1 MKNTKKTVMRI
12 AIILL
17 LMIIIDSIMPILS
30 SQAGF
35 VVSITE
41 WLVEKVFTAIS
52 RWLVDLGDLVL
63 EGLQRIFVGN
73 GEIAIVKDQ
82 TKQYAIRYSP
92 GIIFSGKV
100 PGLDV
105 NFISP
110 MKSKK
115 AINTIYQFSQ
125 QKESFEQAV
134 DAAIPTILEE
144 LQVKNTNDVKNTD
157 TQEKINLIVEFVKNK
172 SNWTSN
178 YSYFSCEIENK
189 SYYVTIEPDLS
200 SHWQVRFFEEQESDD
215 KELYANIGLD
225 YSIEG
230 VEIAAS
236 EDIKAFLKD
245 KFQEKSNTEYEKE
258 NDYDIIKKD
267 LKEKL
272 MEKKSYFDNIEIK
285 SSFQYNEIS
294 VPYEYKGKKV
304 TIEIGYDVDQQNPY
318 RVGFSRIVETDK
330 ILESSAEKL
339 KESIATW
346 YKVMMEI
353 ALVGLLSV
361 LVYISIRM
369 ILTSVA
375 EDKAKYK
382 KMLSDWVAA
391 VCIIFLLHYL
401 MSITFTCTQAIN
413 DIFNANI
420 IGEDGED
427 ILMTNIRNEIANIG
441 EDNWQSFANNL
452 MYLVLVILTVMFTY
466 QYLKRFIYM
475 AFLTM
480 IAPLIALTYPLDKV
494 KDGKAQAYGM
504 WLREFVFLALIQPV
518 HLVLYYVILGVSNDL
533 IDKTSQ
539 AYNPLYAIVA
549 ISFLLPAE
557 KFIRKMFGFDK
568 TEASNTIGS
577 ALGGAALMNAIN
589 KLGSKGGSK
598 EKKSSGGAESG
609 GETTSKTR
617 MANSGTDPYEALR
630 GGNGAST
637 GNAGSGTTTG
647 GTNSTATTA
656 QTATGASAAPT
667 LQNSATTKEGKFKK
681 VASGVG
687 NVAGKYGRKAL
698 RGVGKV
704 TGAAALGTIGLA
716 GGIATGDMSNAF
728 AGLAG
733 GIVAGKNVGGNIVD
747 GVSKI
752 PGAAN
757 GVRKDIVDTFREGAY
772 GKDEAARI
780 RFDKE
785 FKKSEGYKNLIK
797 ENPGAEGQV
806 EDFLAAGITDTSKMG
821 KAIKSGY
828 STEEAI
834 AYMKL
839 ASTGGCPDEVLYD
852 ENKFKTYLDSR
863 GIDSTKAEE
872 IRKGIVAFK

>member
-1 MKNTKKTVMRI
+1 MSKIISKENQKKIIMMIVIIMLFNFVMPNCTFAIDGAINGGIFFKPI
-12 AIILL
+12 AQFIAHI
-17 LMIIIDSIMPILS
+17 
-30 SQAGF
+30 A
-35 VVSITE
+35 
-41 WLVEKVFTAIS
+41 
-52 RWLVDLGDLVL
+52 DLVI
-63 EGLQRIFVGN
+63 QVFQSYFVGSADMVV
-73 GEIAIVKDQ
+73 GDQ
-82 TKQYAIRYSP
+82 YLIRYSP
-92 GIIFSGKV
+92 GIIFTGTL
-100 PGLDV
+100 PAFDT
-105 NFISP
+105 NFINP
-110 MKSKK
+110 NDDYKVEVVKSNATGEATSVSFSKTRLDLK
-115 AINTIYQFSQ
+115 DTSALYETNGIIYQLLKTGFLYDSKGRQKFVTYPYGYEETGDGTGQYITADIGNLQ
-125 QKESFEQAV
+125 QQFDSGWITSEGR
-134 DAAIPTILEE
+134 
-144 LQVKNTNDVKNTD
+144 QVKDILKAKNIKTINVDEDELNTWVNAGDVGN
-157 TQEKINLIVEFVKNK
+157 QFAEVGPVK
-172 SNWTSN
+172 
-178 YSYFSCEIENK
+178 
-189 SYYVTIEPDLS
+189 
-200 SHWQVRFFEEQESDD
+200 
-215 KELYANIGLD
+215 
-225 YSIEG
+225 
-230 VEIAAS
+230 
-236 EDIKAFLKD
+236 
-245 KFQEKSNTEYEKE
+245 
-258 NDYDIIKKD
+258 
-267 LKEKL
+267 
-272 MEKKSYFDNIEIK
+272 
-285 SSFQYNEIS
+285 
-294 VPYEYKGKKV
+294 YKGKEYKEV
-304 TIEIGYDVDQQNPY
+304 RVVIELGHWSLMSQKAENADVDLTIYHYDFKDYQDN
-318 RVGFSRIVETDK
+318 ITTDVYVK
-330 ILESSAEKL
+330 LDLNNVIPIKYFLAEDGTTI
-339 KESIATW
+339 ESIAKQLKGFISTW
-346 YKVMMEI
+346 YKALREV
-353 ALVGLLSV
+353 ALVGLLLV
-361 LVYISIRM
+361 LVYVAIRM
-369 ILTSVA
+369 ILSTTA
-375 EDKAKYK
+375 KDKAKYK
-382 KMLSDWVAA
+382 KMLIDWVTA
-391 VCIIFLLHYL
+391 VCIIFIMHYL
-401 MSITFTCTQAIN
+401 ISITITVTNSISKFIS
-413 DIFNANI
+413 ANVTGEYGEDVLMSSI
-420 IGEDGED
+420 RREIGETPPNFMEVFP
-427 ILMTNIRNEIANIG
+427 NIV
-441 EDNWQSFANNL
+441 
-452 MYLVLVILTVMFTY
+452 MYVTLVVYTVLFTI
-466 QYLKRFIYM
+466 QYLKRTIYL
-475 AFLTM
+475 AFLV
-480 IAPLIALTYPLDKV
+480 IISPLVAFTYPLDKI
-494 KDGKAQAYGM
+494 KDGQAQAFSS
-504 WLREFVFLALIQPV
+504 WLREYIYTSLIQPV
-518 HLVLYYVILGVSNDL
+518 HLILYVMLVSSAMNFAKE
-533 IDKTSQ
+533 I
-539 AYNPLYAIVA
+539 PIYAIVV
-549 ISFLLPAE
+549 IGFLLPAE
-557 KFIRKMFGFDK
+557 KFVKAMFGFDR
-568 TEASNTIGS
+568 ASTLGNMTS
-577 ALGGAALMNAIN
+577 TFGGAAVMNAIN

-733 GIVAGKNVGGNIVD
+733 GIVAGSKVGGNIVD

-757 GVRKDIVDTFREGAY
+757 GVRKDIVDTFRAGAY

>member
-637 GNAGSGTTTG
+637 GNAGSGTTTTG
-647 GTNSTATTA
+647 GTNSTTTA

>member
-518 HLVLYYVILGVSNDL
+518 HLVLYYVIL
-533 IDKTSQ
+533 IT
-539 AYNPLYAIVA
+539 
-549 ISFLLPAE
+549 
-557 KFIRKMFGFDK
+557 KF
-568 TEASNTIGS
+568 
-577 ALGGAALMNAIN
+577 AALI
-589 KLGSKGGSK
+589 S
-598 EKKSSGGAESG
+598 
-609 GETTSKTR
+609 
-617 MANSGTDPYEALR
+617 P
-630 GGNGAST
+630 
-637 GNAGSGTTTG
+637 
-647 GTNSTATTA
+647 TN
-656 QTATGASAAPT
+656 
-667 LQNSATTKEGKFKK
+667 
-681 VASGVG
+681 
-687 NVAGKYGRKAL
+687 R
-698 RGVGKV
+698 R
-704 TGAAALGTIGLA
+704 
-716 GGIATGDMSNAF
+716 
-728 AGLAG
+728 
-733 GIVAGKNVGGNIVD
+733 
-747 GVSKI
+747 
-752 PGAAN
+752 
-757 GVRKDIVDTFREGAY
+757 FRC
-772 GKDEAARI
+772 
-780 RFDKE
+780 F
-785 FKKSEGYKNLIK
+785 S
-797 ENPGAEGQV
+797 
-806 EDFLAAGITDTSKMG
+806 
-821 KAIKSGY
+821 
-828 STEEAI
+828 
-834 AYMKL
+834 
-839 ASTGGCPDEVLYD
+839 
-852 ENKFKTYLDSR
+852 
-863 GIDSTKAEE
+863 
-872 IRKGIVAFK
+872 

>member
-272 MEKKSYFDNIEIK
+272 M
-285 SSFQYNEIS
+285 
-294 VPYEYKGKKV
+294 
-304 TIEIGYDVDQQNPY
+304 
-318 RVGFSRIVETDK
+318 
-330 ILESSAEKL
+330 
-339 KESIATW
+339 
-346 YKVMMEI
+346 
-353 ALVGLLSV
+353 
-361 LVYISIRM
+361 
-369 ILTSVA
+369 
-375 EDKAKYK
+375 
-382 KMLSDWVAA
+382 
-391 VCIIFLLHYL
+391 
-401 MSITFTCTQAIN
+401 
-413 DIFNANI
+413 
-420 IGEDGED
+420 
-427 ILMTNIRNEIANIG
+427 
-441 EDNWQSFANNL
+441 
-452 MYLVLVILTVMFTY
+452 
-466 QYLKRFIYM
+466 
-475 AFLTM
+475 
-480 IAPLIALTYPLDKV
+480 
-494 KDGKAQAYGM
+494 
-504 WLREFVFLALIQPV
+504 
-518 HLVLYYVILGVSNDL
+518 
-533 IDKTSQ
+533 
-539 AYNPLYAIVA
+539 
-549 ISFLLPAE
+549 
-557 KFIRKMFGFDK
+557 
-568 TEASNTIGS
+568 
-577 ALGGAALMNAIN
+577 
-589 KLGSKGGSK
+589 
-598 EKKSSGGAESG
+598 
-609 GETTSKTR
+609 
-617 MANSGTDPYEALR
+617 
-630 GGNGAST
+630 
-637 GNAGSGTTTG
+637 
-647 GTNSTATTA
+647 
-656 QTATGASAAPT
+656 
-667 LQNSATTKEGKFKK
+667 
-681 VASGVG
+681 
-687 NVAGKYGRKAL
+687 
-698 RGVGKV
+698 
-704 TGAAALGTIGLA
+704 
-716 GGIATGDMSNAF
+716 
-728 AGLAG
+728 
-733 GIVAGKNVGGNIVD
+733 
-747 GVSKI
+747 
-752 PGAAN
+752 
-757 GVRKDIVDTFREGAY
+757 
-772 GKDEAARI
+772 
-780 RFDKE
+780 
-785 FKKSEGYKNLIK
+785 
-797 ENPGAEGQV
+797 
-806 EDFLAAGITDTSKMG
+806 
-821 KAIKSGY
+821 
-828 STEEAI
+828 
-834 AYMKL
+834 
-839 ASTGGCPDEVLYD
+839 
-852 ENKFKTYLDSR
+852 
-863 GIDSTKAEE
+863 
-872 IRKGIVAFK
+872 

>member
-1 MKNTKKTVMRI
+1 MFCGFGKEVTSLLWEYNGVQYWFHQKTETSLPIIGYVVII
-12 AIILL
+12 AGTAL
-17 LMIIIDSIMPILS
+17 
-30 SQAGF
+30 A
-35 VVSITE
+35 
-41 WLVEKVFTAIS
+41 VFTGGIS
-52 RWLVDLGDLVL
+52 LTGTAWGA
-63 EGLQRIFVGN
+63 GCFAGY
-73 GEIAIVKDQ
+73 
-82 TKQYAIRYSP
+82 T
-92 GIIFSGKV
+92 
-100 PGLDV
+100 
-105 NFISP
+105 
-110 MKSKK
+110 
-115 AINTIYQFSQ
+115 
-125 QKESFEQAV
+125 AV
-134 DAAIPTILEE
+134 DVA
-144 LQVKNTNDVKNTD
+144 
-157 TQEKINLIVEFVKNK
+157 TQEISSRVTGGTL
-172 SNWTSN
+172 WT
-178 YSYFSCEIENK
+178 
-189 SYYVTIEPDLS
+189 
-200 SHWQVRFFEEQESDD
+200 
-215 KELYANIGLD
+215 
-225 YSIEG
+225 
-230 VEIAAS
+230 
-236 EDIKAFLKD
+236 
-245 KFQEKSNTEYEKE
+245 
-258 NDYDIIKKD
+258 
-267 LKEKL
+267 
-272 MEKKSYFDNIEIK
+272 
-285 SSFQYNEIS
+285 
-294 VPYEYKGKKV
+294 
-304 TIEIGYDVDQQNPY
+304 
-318 RVGFSRIVETDK
+318 VETDTMETEN
-330 ILESSAEKL
+330 I
-339 KESIATW
+339 SIAYSLKKSVSTF
-346 YKVMMEI
+346 YKALMEV
-353 ALVGLLSV
+353 ALVGLLLAIAYV
-361 LVYISIRM
+361 AIRM
-369 ILTSVA
+369 ITSTLSK
-375 EDKAKYK
+375 DKAKYK
-382 KMLSDWVAA
+382 KMLVD
-391 VCIIFLLHYL
+391 CITGIFIMFVLHFFINMVL
-401 MSITFTCTQAIN
+401 TVVQAIN
-413 DIFNANI
+413 DVFSNTVVQN
-420 IGEDGED
+420 GKD
-427 ILMTNIRNEIANIG
+427 ILMSSIRTSIG
-441 EDNWQSFANNL
+441 NDPDSLNDDASSAFVKIL
-452 MYLVLVILTVMFTY
+452 IYLVLVIYTVQFTIV
-466 QYLKRFIYM
+466 YLKRVINM
-475 AFLTM
+475 AFLPI
-480 IAPLIALTYPLDKV
+480 IAPLVAFTYPLDKV
-494 KDGKAQAYGM
+494 KDGQAQGLNI
-504 WLREFVFLALIQPV
+504 WIKEFSFNALMQPI
-518 HLVLYYVILGVSNDL
+518 HMVLYWIFVGGA
-533 IDKTSQ
+533 IDFATQ
-539 AYNPLYAIVA
+539 NPIYALVMIG
-549 ISFLLPAE
+549 FLKPGE
-557 KFIRKMFGFDK
+557 KYIRKLFGLESESSLGK
-568 TEASNTIGS
+568 MASV
-577 ALGGAALMNAIN
+577 LGGAAVMNAIK

-637 GNAGSGTTTG
+637 GNAGSGTTTTG
-647 GTNSTATTA
+647 GTNSTTTA

>member
-1 MKNTKKTVMRI
+1 
-12 AIILL
+12 
-17 LMIIIDSIMPILS
+17 
-30 SQAGF
+30 
-35 VVSITE
+35 
-41 WLVEKVFTAIS
+41 
-52 RWLVDLGDLVL
+52 
-63 EGLQRIFVGN
+63 
-73 GEIAIVKDQ
+73 
-82 TKQYAIRYSP
+82 
-92 GIIFSGKV
+92 
-100 PGLDV
+100 
-105 NFISP
+105 
-110 MKSKK
+110 
-115 AINTIYQFSQ
+115 
-125 QKESFEQAV
+125 
-134 DAAIPTILEE
+134 
-144 LQVKNTNDVKNTD
+144 
-157 TQEKINLIVEFVKNK
+157 
-172 SNWTSN
+172 
-178 YSYFSCEIENK
+178 
-189 SYYVTIEPDLS
+189 
-200 SHWQVRFFEEQESDD
+200 
-215 KELYANIGLD
+215 
-225 YSIEG
+225 
-230 VEIAAS
+230 
-236 EDIKAFLKD
+236 
-245 KFQEKSNTEYEKE
+245 
-258 NDYDIIKKD
+258 
-267 LKEKL
+267 
-272 MEKKSYFDNIEIK
+272 
-285 SSFQYNEIS
+285 
-294 VPYEYKGKKV
+294 
-304 TIEIGYDVDQQNPY
+304 
-318 RVGFSRIVETDK
+318 
-330 ILESSAEKL
+330 
-339 KESIATW
+339 
-346 YKVMMEI
+346 
-353 ALVGLLSV
+353 
-361 LVYISIRM
+361 
-369 ILTSVA
+369 
-375 EDKAKYK
+375 
-382 KMLSDWVAA
+382 MLFRS
-391 VCIIFLLHYL
+391 
-401 MSITFTCTQAIN
+401 

-757 GVRKDIVDTFREGAY
+757 GVRKDIVDTFRAGAY